1 MDDAAPPHDAAPRR
15 SRIGVFAL
23 IVALVF
29 ALGLALMWV
38 GMRDGEGWW
47 NADFTPAA
55 PLGDQPAE
63 QPSAPAAA
71 VAPELAP
78 APGITSTDPL
88 TLATRE
94 STLAAQIAALEA
106 RAASIGVD
114 VAGAADRAGRAEAI
128 LVAFAARRAIE
139 RGAPLGYL
147 EEQLRT
153 RFGTTQQRAVVSVIQ
168 AGRDPVTI
176 EALRQALDANASLL
190 LNSGAGGWFDGLL
203 RELRSLVVL
212 HEANV
217 PSPLPADRLARARR
231 MIDAGQVEPALEEI
245 GRLPGAAQASNWTAA
260 AQRYIDARRALDTL
274 ETSAIVGTI
283 PAATGVPAPVA
294 APEVSPALPD
304 PSAPTPVMP

>member
-1 MDDAAPPHDAAPRR
+1 MEISTIMDDAAPPHDAAPRR
-15 SRIGVFAL
+15 SRIGPFAL
-23 IVALVF
+23 VIALIL

-47 NADFTPAA
+47 NSASQPAA
-55 PLGDQPAE
+55 EPSPAILDAAAQP
-63 QPSAPAAA
+63 APAAA
-71 VAPELAP
+71 V
-78 APGITSTDPL
+78 DPL

-94 STLAAQIAALEA
+94 SALSAQLAALEA
-106 RAASIGVD
+106 RAAGIGAD

-153 RFGTTQQRAVVSVIQ
+153 RFGTTQQGAVVTVIQ

-176 EALRQALDANASLL
+176 EALRQALDANAPLL
-190 LNSGAGGWFDGLL
+190 LNSGAGGWFEGLV

-212 HEANV
+212 HEANA

-245 GRLPGAAQASNWTAA
+245 RRLPGAAQAANWTAA
-260 AQRYIDARRALDTL
+260 ARRYIDARRALDTL
-274 ETSAIVGTI
+274 ETAAIVGTI
-283 PAATGVPAPVA
+283 PVA
-294 APEVSPALPD
+294 APTMPVQPVPPPAN
-304 PSAPTPVMP
+304 

>member
-15 SRIGVFAL
+15 SRIGPFAL
-23 IVALVF
+23 VIALIL

-47 NADFTPAA
+47 NSASQPAA
-55 PLGDQPAE
+55 E
-63 QPSAPAAA
+63 PSPVTFDPAAA
-71 VAPELAP
+71 QPPPIAAT
-78 APGITSTDPL
+78 AADPL

-94 STLAAQIAALEA
+94 TALAAQLAALEA
-106 RAASIGVD
+106 RTAGIGAD

-153 RFGTTQQRAVVSVIQ
+153 RFGATQQRAVTTVIQ

-176 EALRQALDANASLL
+176 EALRQALDANAPLL
-190 LNSGAGGWFDGLL
+190 LNSGAGGWFDGLV

-212 HEANV
+212 HEANA

-231 MIDAGQVEPALEEI
+231 MIDAGQIEPALEEI
-245 GRLPGAAQASNWTAA
+245 GRLPGAAQAANWTAA
-260 AQRYIDARRALDTL
+260 ARRYVDARRALDTL
-274 ETSAIVGTI
+274 ETAAIVGTI
-283 PAATGVPAPVA
+283 PQA
-294 APEVSPALPD
+294 SPG
-304 PSAPTPVMP
+304 MPPQPQLQPQPQPQPGT